1 MGNLSYSHEQRY
13 AKGETI
19 LTQGARGDRTF
30 VIKTGEVLICK
41 QGDSIMEMVPI
52 EALGPGEMFGEMYLG
67 TDHMKLT
74 ANVIA
79 MEDVVGE
86 VFFEADVL
94 KDLETMSP
102 FQKQVFRGLAGR
114 LDKTTEGLARHKIV
128 QELMEDY
135 VEKTKGLKE
144 D

>member
-1 MGNLSYSHEQRY
+1 
-13 AKGETI
+13 
-19 LTQGARGDRTF
+19 
-30 VIKTGEVLICK
+30 
-41 QGDSIMEMVPI
+41 
-52 EALGPGEMFGEMYLG
+52 
-67 TDHMKLT
+67 MKRT
-74 ANVIA
+74 ANVLA
-79 MEDVVGE
+79 MDDVVVE

-102 FQKQVFRGLAGR
+102 FQKQVFRGVAGR